1 MKIKTKIPISR
12 EILADMETPLS
23 VFRKLA
29 NGPYS
34 YLFESV
40 EGGENWARYSLIGL
54 ESSKVFFIKKNLI
67 EIKLNGEIIESFQ
80 CEDQMRFEDENG
92 DWIDFSTESLNSSSP
107 KPETKSL
114 SSILLIALLK
124 SSKGRLSFNL
134 PSSSSKRVLAFSISS
149 SDSTNT
155 IK

>member
-54 ESSKVFFIKKNLI
+54 ESSKVIFIKKNLI
-67 EIKLNGEIIESFQ
+67 EIKLNG
-80 CEDQMRFEDENG
+80 
-92 DWIDFSTESLNSSSP
+92 
-107 KPETKSL
+107 
-114 SSILLIALLK
+114 AL
-124 SSKGRLSFNL
+124 
-134 PSSSSKRVLAFSISS
+134 VV
-149 SDSTNT
+149 
-155 IK
+155 